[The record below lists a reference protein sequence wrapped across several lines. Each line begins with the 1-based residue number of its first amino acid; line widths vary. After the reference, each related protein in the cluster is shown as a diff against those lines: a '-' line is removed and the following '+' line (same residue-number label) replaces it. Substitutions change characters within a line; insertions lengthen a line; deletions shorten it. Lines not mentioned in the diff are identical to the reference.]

1 MYFPTEQTQS
11 LSEAVNSRHSCR
23 SFRST
28 PIPNDQIRQI
38 FTLAQQTPSWCNTQ
52 PWHVQFLTG
61 AATRDFA
68 SELTRHAASDPSGNP
83 DLQFPAEYVGE
94 FGQRRRSSGRALFA
108 AVGLARDDL
117 AGRAR
122 QSALNYEFFG
132 APHVAI
138 ISVPKSL
145 NDYALVDAGGYVSTL
160 MLIATSFGLGTIA
173 QASIAR
179 YSPFVRDYFR
189 MNEQQRVVCA
199 VSFGYADET
208 NPANAFRTDRSSI
221 DDVVIGLSQ

>member
-1 MYFPTEQTQS
+1 MYFPNDQAK
-11 LSEAVNSRHSCR
+11 AVGQIVASRHSCR
-23 SFRST
+23 AFL
-28 PIPNDQIRQI
+28 PAQVPAAQIRDI

-52 PWHVQFLTG
+52 PWQVNFLSG
-61 AATRDFA
+61 SATAEFSRLLKVHTERDPA
-68 SELTRHAASDPSGNP
+68 GNP
-83 DLQFPAEYVGE
+83 DLNFPAHYPGE
-94 FGQRRRSSGRALFA
+94 FGKRRKASGKALFE

-117 AGRAR
+117 DGRTR

-138 ISVPKSL
+138 ISVPKTL

-179 YSPFVRDYFR
+179 YSPVVRNYFTLDE
-189 MNEQQRVVCA
+189 EQRIVCA
-199 VSFGYADET
+199 VSFGYADES
-208 NPANAFRTDRSSI
+208 NSANSFRTERSSI
-221 DDVVIGLSQ
+221 DDVAIGLPQ

>member
-1 MYFPTEQTQS
+1 MYFPTEQAES
-11 LSEAVNSRHSCR
+11 LSEVVSRRHSCR
-23 SFRST
+23 SFRAT
-28 PIPNDQIRQI
+28 LVPNDQMRQI
-38 FTLAQQTPSWCNTQ
+38 FTLAQQAPSWCNTQ
-52 PWHVQFLTG
+52 PWQVNFLTG
-61 AATRDFA
+61 EDTRAFAA
-68 SELTRHAASDPSGNP
+68 ELTMHAAADPSGNP

-94 FGQRRRSSGRALFA
+94 FGQRRRSSGRALFEA
-108 AVGLARDDL
+108 LGLARDDL
-117 AGRAR
+117 DGRAR

-138 ISVPKSL
+138 ISVPESL
-145 NDYALVDAGGYVSTL
+145 DDYALVDAGGYVSTL

-179 YSPFVRDYFR
+179 YSPFVRGYFK

-208 NPANAFRTDRSSI
+208 HPANTFRTDRSSI
-221 DDVVIGLSQ
+221 DDVVIGLAQ